1 MRNSIGENFFNFLIV
16 AILLIL
22 TLSFLLPF
30 IIVLSTSLI
39 SELEWAERGGH
50 VLYPKNLSFAA
61 YEILFGKSYVLFN
74 AYQVT
79 FLRVTLG
86 TFCNMIFT
94 TSLAYALAQKDL
106 PGRIPLTFLVFFTM
120 IFNGGLIPHFL
131 LVDFLN
137 IRNTIFALFVPTLIN
152 GWYLL
157 IMRNFFMKIPR
168 DLIDAAI
175 IDGASPF
182 RILVN
187 VVLPL
192 SMPVIATI
200 SLFYAVYHW
209 NEWFYASIYISEN
222 DMKPMQI
229 ILRGLLNQAT
239 MQGIDNISFMEEP
252 PPAASLRSALII
264 FSTVPILLVYP
275 FIQRYFIKGI
285 MVGGVKG

>member
-1 MRNSIGENFFNFLIV
+1 MRNSLGENFFNFLIII
-16 AILLIL
+16 ILLIL

-74 AYQVT
+74 AYQIT

-137 IRNTIFALFVPTLIN
+137 LRNTISALFIPKLIS
-152 GWYLL
+152 
-157 IMRNFFMKIPR
+157 
-168 DLIDAAI
+168 D
-175 IDGASPF
+175 
-182 RILVN
+182 
-187 VVLPL
+187 
-192 SMPVIATI
+192 
-200 SLFYAVYHW
+200 
-209 NEWFYASIYISEN
+209 
-222 DMKPMQI
+222 
-229 ILRGLLNQAT
+229 
-239 MQGIDNISFMEEP
+239 
-252 PPAASLRSALII
+252 
-264 FSTVPILLVYP
+264 
-275 FIQRYFIKGI
+275 
-285 MVGGVKG
+285 

>member
-1 MRNSIGENFFNFLIV
+1 MRNSVGENFFNFLIIT
-16 AILLIL
+16 ILLIL

-74 AYQVT
+74 AYQIT

-106 PGRIPLTFLVFFTM
+106 PGRVPLTFLVFFTM

-168 DLIDAAI
+168 DLVDAAI

-182 RILVN
+182 KILVN

>member
-1 MRNSIGENFFNFLIV
+1 MRNSVGENFFNFLIV

-74 AYQVT
+74 AYQIT

-106 PGRIPLTFLVFFTM
+106 PGRVPLTFLVFFTM

-137 IRNTIFALFVPTLIN
+137 LRNTIFALFVPTLIN

-168 DLIDAAI
+168 DLVDAAI

-182 RILVN
+182 KILVN

>member
-1 MRNSIGENFFNFLIV
+1 MRNSIGENFFNFLII

-74 AYQVT
+74 AYQIT

-106 PGRIPLTFLVFFTM
+106 PGRVPLTFLVFFTM

-137 IRNTIFALFVPTLIN
+137 LRNTIFALFVPTLIN

-168 DLIDAAI
+168 DLVDAAI

-182 RILVN
+182 KILVN

>member
-1 MRNSIGENFFNFLIV
+1 MRNSIGENFFNFLIII
-16 AILLIL
+16 ILLIL

-74 AYQVT
+74 AYQIT

-106 PGRIPLTFLVFFTM
+106 PGRVPLTFLVFFTM

-137 IRNTIFALFVPTLIN
+137 LRNTILALFVPTLIN

-168 DLIDAAI
+168 DLVDAAI

-182 RILVN
+182 KILVN

>member
-1 MRNSIGENFFNFLIV
+1 MRNSLGENFFNFLIII
-16 AILLIL
+16 ILLIL

-74 AYQVT
+74 AYQIT

-106 PGRIPLTFLVFFTM
+106 PGRVPLTFLVFFTM

-131 LVDFLN
+131 LVDFLGL
-137 IRNTIFALFVPTLIN
+137 RNTIFALFVPTLIN

-168 DLIDAAI
+168 DLVDAAI

-182 RILVN
+182 KILVN

>member
-1 MRNSIGENFFNFLIV
+1 MRNSLGENFFNFLIII
-16 AILLIL
+16 ILLIL

-74 AYQVT
+74 AYQIT

-106 PGRIPLTFLVFFTM
+106 PGRVPLTFLVFFTM

-137 IRNTIFALFVPTLIN
+137 LRNTIFALFVPTLIN

-168 DLIDAAI
+168 DLVDAAI

-187 VVLPL
+187 IVLPL